1 MIGVHLGL
9 IGVDWEVDWG
19 VVDMVLSLIAPE
31 VTGISQNFQKGVM
44 EHTKLKLKF

>member
-31 VTGISQNFQKGVM
+31 VTGISQHHQNGVM
-44 EHTKLKLKF
+44 GHNTTQL